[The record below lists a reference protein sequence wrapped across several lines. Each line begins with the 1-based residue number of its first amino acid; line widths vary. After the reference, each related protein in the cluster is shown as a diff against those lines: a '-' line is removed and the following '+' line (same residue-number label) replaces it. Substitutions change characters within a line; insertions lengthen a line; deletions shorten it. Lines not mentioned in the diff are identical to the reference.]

1 MLTLWHRLKWINR
14 DTGRRSDS
22 AHAYIHSTRA
32 VHSNLHLM
40 CSTKADK
47 VVIENGRAVG
57 VQVVPTKFLSSGQP
71 QSKIVRARKQI
82 IVSCGTL
89 SSPLVLQ
96 RSGIGRANPSTPQ
109 RQLGKLTHNV
119 RQPGEAQGRRRRA
132 QGRLTRCRLE
142 LPGPLPHLCDLSGQ
156 AARRVL

>member
-1 MLTLWHRLKWINR
+1 
-14 DTGRRSDS
+14 
-22 AHAYIHSTRA
+22 
-32 VHSNLHLM
+32 M

-71 QSKIVRARKQI
+71 ESKIVRARKQI

-96 RSGIGRANPSTPQ
+96 RSGIGIASSANHPKTAPGTDRQSQATLRSSRPSASSPRSTYP
-109 RQLGKLTHNV
+109 V
-119 RQPGEAQGRRRRA
+119 SA
-132 QGRLTRCRLE
+132 
-142 LPGPLPHLCDLSGQ
+142 
-156 AARRVL
+156 